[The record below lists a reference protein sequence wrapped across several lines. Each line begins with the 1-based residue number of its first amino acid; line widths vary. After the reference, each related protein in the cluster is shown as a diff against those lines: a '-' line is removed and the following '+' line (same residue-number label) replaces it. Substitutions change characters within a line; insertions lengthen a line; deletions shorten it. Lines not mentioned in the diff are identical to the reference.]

1 MQEITY
7 RMNLAGTGQALF
19 RPYHLGV
26 VYGHSGLAGLGQ
38 DTSAQAPT
46 AAGFVDSLFG
56 GAKNV
61 LDAITGAGASRAAAE
76 EARRT
81 AESIERARSAEAG
94 ATAELYKSLPGIA
107 LGVGGLV
114 VAGVVAV
121 YILKR

>member
-26 VYGHSGLAGLGQ
+26 VYDSGLAGLGQ

>member
-7 RMNLAGTGQALF
+7 QMNLAGTGQALF

-26 VYGHSGLAGLGQ
+26 VYGGRGLSGLGN
-38 DTSAQAPT
+38 APT

-61 LDAITGAGASRAAAE
+61 LDSLTGAGASRAAAE

-81 AESIERARSAEAG
+81 AESIERARVAEAG
-94 ATAELYKSLPGIA
+94 ATAELYKALPGVA
-107 LGVGGLV
+107 LGVGGLIA
-114 VAGVVAV
+114 AGIVAV
-121 YILKR
+121 YLLKR